1 MANFVKRG
9 KTWQYEISYKKKD
22 GKYAK
27 LRKGGFRTKSDAQTE
42 AAEMELE
49 LRKGYNPD
57 MKNMLVSDYFATWM
71 KNYKKDEVSERT
83 YGCYRDTL
91 NNIKKY
97 LPTTSLSDLTKKDYQ
112 EMLNNFAETHA
123 KATTKRFH
131 THFRAMML
139 DALDNKV
146 VLNDVTRKPV
156 IKGKVKTKKAS
167 EKFLQLDELKR
178 LVNKCEARLDPKYT
192 SPYLII
198 MGAAT
203 GARFSELEGLT
214 WKDIDLENQ
223 LIDINKTWIHNQ
235 GFAPTK
241 NPSSNRIIDIDD
253 RTNGLL
259 RKYKSEQ
266 FSLFEKLKINNEFNL
281 AFFNYKDGM
290 ITSNAVNKE
299 LKKLQKQLEI
309 KQPITFHGLRHT
321 HASILLSQG
330 INLISIAER
339 LGHKDTSVT
348 QEVYS
353 HILDEL
359 KRKNRPKI
367 ARAIDNIYHFESYK
381 NSDTGN
387 KIEPNFVP
395 KILKADTV

>member
-9 KTWQYEISYKKKD
+9 KSWQYEISYKKKD

-27 LRKGGFRTKSDAQTE
+27 LRKGGFRTKGDAQTE

-57 MKNMLVSDYFATWM
+57 MKNMLVSDYFEIWM
-71 KNYKKDEVSERT
+71 RNYKKDEVSERT

-112 EMLNNFAETHA
+112 EMLNEFAETHA

-131 THFRAMML
+131 THFRSMML
-139 DALDNKV
+139 DALDNKI
-146 VLNDVTRKPV
+146 VLHDVTRKPV
-156 IKGKVKTKKAS
+156 IKGKIKTKKAS
-167 EKFLQLDELKR
+167 EKFLELDELKR
-178 LVNKCEARLDPKYT
+178 LVHACEMRLDPKYT
-192 SPYLII
+192 SPYII
-198 MGAAT
+198 ILGGAT

-214 WKDIDLENQ
+214 WGDVDLDNQ
-223 LIDINKTWIHNQ
+223 LIDINKTWILKK

-241 NPSSNRIIDIDD
+241 NPSSNRIVDIDTH
-253 RTNGLL
+253 TNDLL
-259 RKYKSEQ
+259 KKYKKEQ
-266 FSLFEKLKINNEFNL
+266 ARLFDELGIVNDLNL
-281 AFFNYKDGM
+281 VFYNYRDGV
-290 ITSNAVNKE
+290 ISSNAVNKE
-299 LKKLQKQLEI
+299 LKKIQAQLNI

-321 HASILLSQG
+321 HASILLTQE
-330 INLISIAER
+330 IDLISIAER

-359 KRKNRPKI
+359 KKKNRPKI
-367 ARAIDNIYHFESYK
+367 AKAIDSIYGSNSKSNAK
-381 NSDTGN
+381 NTDVLHPT
-387 KIEPNFVP
+387 I
-395 KILKADTV
+395 

>member
-9 KTWQYEISYKKKD
+9 KSWQYEISYKKKD

-27 LRKGGFRTKSDAQTE
+27 LRKSGFRTKADAKAE

-49 LRKGYNPD
+49 LHKGYNPD

-83 YGCYRDTL
+83 YGCYKHTL

-97 LPTTSLSDLTKKDYQ
+97 LPTTSLSEVTKKDYQ
-112 EMLNNFAETHA
+112 EMLNEFAETHA
-123 KATTKRFH
+123 KDTTKRFH

-139 DALDNKV
+139 DALDNKI

-156 IKGKVKTKKAS
+156 IKGKAETKKAS
-167 EKFLQLDELKR
+167 EKFLELVELKR
-178 LVNKCEARLDPKYT
+178 LIRDCEGRLDPRYT

-198 MGAAT
+198 LGSAT

-214 WKDIDLENQ
+214 WDDIDLDNQ
-223 LIDINKTWIHNQ
+223 LIDINKTWILNQ

-241 NPSSNRIIDIDD
+241 NLSSNRIIDIDS
-253 RTNGLL
+253 RTNDLL
-259 RKYKSEQ
+259 KNYKKDQKE
-266 FSLFEKLKINNEFNL
+266 LFEELKIDNENNL
-281 AFFNYKDGM
+281 VFFNYRDGV
-290 ITSNAVNKE
+290 ISSNAVNKE
-299 LKKLQKQLEI
+299 LKKIQGQLDI

-321 HASILLSQG
+321 HASILLTQE
-330 INLISIAER
+330 IDLISIAER

-367 ARAIDNIYHFESYK
+367 AKAVDSIYGS
-381 NSDTGN
+381 NSKSDVENTDI
-387 KIEPNFVP
+387 KDPV
-395 KILKADTV
+395 T